1 MLFRSNFI
9 WLDKCEKIF
18 VNKFINN
25 NKNKGYCILLENK
38 KNSQFEVIAAEENRI
53 NSAYLKNFFNN
64 E

>member
-1 MLFRSNFI
+1 MVQN
-9 WLDKCEKIF
+9 CC
-18 VNKFINN
+18 NKTL
-25 NKNKGYCILLENK
+25 KNKGYCILLENK